1 MMCNGEN
8 LRITPRLPKRKTN
21 ALNSLR
27 LSLMSFQLCIFSE
40 RERASVVVG
49 SLMFFGLM
57 LCEWFVGVWVYIY
70 VLYICHT
77 FNIRVATCDV
87 EGSPI

>member
-1 MMCNGEN
+1 MHFFREGE
-8 LRITPRLPKRKTN
+8 
-21 ALNSLR
+21 
-27 LSLMSFQLCIFSE
+27 SE
-40 RERASVVVG
+40 CRGWVFDV
-49 SLMFFGLM
+49 FGLM
-57 LCEWFVGVWVYIY
+57 LCEWFVGVWVYIYIY